1 MRTDVLKLKEDG
13 RFNGVHLTPEE
24 LELLQHLHEFK
35 SIHARNVHKYYEITS
50 DGKRKGNMVTN
61 RLAKLVASGILFQ
74 MNDKEPKRE
83 VFRPVNYAYRLGVR
97 GIEVLAN
104 QGLFSHEEIE
114 SKKKYSYLVNI
125 PTLHNMA
132 INSLFMEVYRLMW
145 ERGES
150 FESLNVRSNRGENHA
165 LIDSISRG
173 RELQPIIPDWI
184 YETERRII
192 CLEVDS
198 GSQTL
203 GTIENKIARYNL
215 LANKSQKPITVFFS
229 VGLVNGV
236 DGESRSRDRRVASIK
251 ETLKEGGEWAEGL
264 EIFAAPSNRA
274 PKILHKLISRQS
286 AVGRLQM
293 KNKTNQWIMHANK
306 NSPAEFTFSISQNDL
321 VLQKLIVEDRYD
333 LDLLVEIRT
342 FEDRKIGVLLFM
354 EEGSVLSYQRARA
367 NVKRIVTQLNEAMN
381 ARLKTSLF
389 LIYENTEAA
398 ANDVVALNPKCEIII
413 SNLDEVKA
421 PTREDG
427 VYRPLVTKVATPFT
441 RSEGNILCSP
451 KTEVL

>member
-50 DGKRKGNMVTN
+50 NGRRKGNMVTN

-74 MNDKEPKRE
+74 VNDKEPKRE
-83 VFRPVNYAYRLGVR
+83 IFRPVNYAYRLGVR

-104 QGLFSHEEIE
+104 RGVFSHDDIE

-150 FESLNVRSNRGENHA
+150 FASLNVRSNRGENHE
-165 LIDSISRG
+165 LIDSISKG

-184 YETERRII
+184 YETEQRII

-215 LANKSQKPITVFFS
+215 LANKSSKPITVFFS
-229 VGLVNGV
+229 VGLLNGA

-251 ETLKEGGEWAEGL
+251 ETLKESIEWADGL
-264 EIFAAPSNRA
+264 EIIATPSNRA

-286 AVGRLQM
+286 AIGRLQM
-293 KNKTNQWIMHANK
+293 KNKANQWIMHANK

-321 VLQKLIVEDRYD
+321 VSKKLTIEDQYD
-333 LDLLVEIRT
+333 LDLLAEIRSP
-342 FEDRKIGVLLFM
+342 ENMKIGVLLFM
-354 EEGSVLSYQRARA
+354 EEGSLFSYQRARA
-367 NVKRIVTQLNEAMN
+367 NVKRIVTRIYETTN
-381 ARLKTSLF
+381 ASLKTSLF
-389 LIYENTEAA
+389 LIYENAEAA

-413 SNLDEVKA
+413 SSLDEVKA

-427 VYRPLVTKVATPFT
+427 VYRPLVAKVATPFT
-441 RSEGNILCSP
+441 RSEGNIL
-451 KTEVL
+451 

>member
-50 DGKRKGNMVTN
+50 NGKRKGNKVTN
-61 RLAKLVASGILFQ
+61 RLGKLVASGILFQ

-83 VFRPVNYAYRLGVR
+83 IFRPVNYAYRLGVR

-104 QGLFSHEEIE
+104 QGVFSQEDIE

-132 INSLFMEVYRLMW
+132 INSLFMEVYKLMW

-150 FESLNVRSNRGENHA
+150 FDSLNVRSNRGENHA
-165 LIDSISRG
+165 LIDAVSKG

-184 YETERRII
+184 YETDQRII
-192 CLEVDS
+192 CIEVDS

-229 VGLVNGV
+229 VGLTNGS

-251 ETLKEGGEWAEGL
+251 ETMKESSEWAEGL
-264 EIFAAPSNRA
+264 EIFATPSNRT
-274 PKILHKLISRQS
+274 PKILYKLISRQS
-286 AVGRLQM
+286 TVGRLQM
-293 KNKTNQWIMHANK
+293 KNKANQWIMHANK
-306 NSPAEFTFSISQNDL
+306 NSPAEFTFSISQNEL
-321 VLQKLIVEDRYD
+321 VSQKLIVDDQYE
-333 LDLLVEIRT
+333 LDLLAEIRALGNM
-342 FEDRKIGVLLFM
+342 KMGVLLFM

-367 NVKRIVTQLNEAMN
+367 NVKRIVTRVNESTTTSMKA
-381 ARLKTSLF
+381 SLF

-398 ANDVVALNPKCEIII
+398 ANDVVALSPKCEIII
-413 SNLDEVKA
+413 SSIDEVKA
-421 PTREDG
+421 PTRDDG

-441 RSEGNILCSP
+441 RSEGNIL
-451 KTEVL
+451 